1 MGEAISYTRS
11 TWLWRKTRARN
22 CTKQLPLRTSC
33 KKGRCCCNFF
43 FQVQSH
49 RSPILLTQM
58 ERNRRGRNCCNR
70 FHSEH
75 GGGGPWHGGKKLE
88 TQKFPPPNS
97 SVWSI
102 RRRARGKRKKNHL
115 WDSFS
120 SGYTPN
126 FFLSLLVADDI
137 SSSPIS
143 DRKGKKENFSFFLL
157 WDFVT
162 LFYYYTSSLRSHF
175 HVWDLKTDTT
185 DIKKHSITDISQTRK
200 EEKKSWNGTLL
211 FTEQEWKCDAIF
223 CVGKRDGRRDGAEK
237 CCCCL
242 QPPFRALWGK
252 GTCVEK
258 RDLLFASLARSC
270 CVFLFLQKPQNS
282 HGTKKT
288 QRISPKSITDRL
300 KKSTVNHEHMLR
312 IQTH

>member
-43 FQVQSH
+43 SKYKVTVFPSFYPKWKEKEGGETVATDFTLS
-49 RSPILLTQM
+49 M
-58 ERNRRGRNCCNR
+58 EEEG
-70 FHSEH
+70 HDTA
-75 GGGGPWHGGKKLE
+75 GKKLE

-175 HVWDLKTDTT
+175 HV
-185 DIKKHSITDISQTRK
+185 
-200 EEKKSWNGTLL
+200 
-211 FTEQEWKCDAIF
+211 
-223 CVGKRDGRRDGAEK
+223 
-237 CCCCL
+237 
-242 QPPFRALWGK
+242 
-252 GTCVEK
+252 
-258 RDLLFASLARSC
+258 
-270 CVFLFLQKPQNS
+270 
-282 HGTKKT
+282 
-288 QRISPKSITDRL
+288 
-300 KKSTVNHEHMLR
+300 
-312 IQTH
+312 